1 VSDDLLARL
10 DERVKAMQSELHNMH
25 ETLEI
30 YVTRHEFWPVKV
42 IALGLAGLILSAVVA
57 AVIAR
62 VVN

>member
-1 VSDDLLARL
+1 
-10 DERVKAMQSELHNMH
+10 MQAELHNVH
-25 ETLEI
+25 QTLEI

-62 VVN
+62 VIN